1 MELLIVIGWIA
12 AALIGWSLDRWGL
25 FSRLAVTVRRHL
37 PALGSTACEDDNVF
51 TDQINHRRSGGQTL
65 SEHGL
70 LDRLDHLLPIGE
82 ATTRILS
89 WKGLVPVPLCV
100 QKTRRGTS

>member
-12 AALIGWSLDRWGL
+12 AALIGWSLDRCGL

-37 PALGSTACEDDNVF
+37 STLGSFACGDDKVF
-51 TDQINHRRSGGQTL
+51 TAQINHRRPGGQTL

-70 LDRLDHLLPIGE
+70 LDRPDFLLPIRG
-82 ATTRILS
+82 ATTRILFR
-89 WKGLVPVPLCV
+89 KGLVPVRIRV
-100 QKTRRGTS
+100 RKTRRGTS